1 MIFVKKHRIY
11 PSKNQQETINFWF
24 RKCNLLYN
32 ASIEERVDY
41 YRVKKKYYSMYD
53 QKKELVDIKKNIPEF
68 KDIPNKSLQEI
79 IIRSDKAFKL
89 FFKRGCKGFPKYSS
103 NLNSIFFA
111 KMDVRIKNNELFL
124 PKIKENI
131 TYKEEI
137 IHGWTSVRLIRKNE
151 KYYVDFTYDDENIND
166 IKIDLT
172 YRSFDLGLM
181 NLFVD
186 NEGNKQMRFDI
197 KLYKRYQ
204 KRIKELN
211 QSLARKNKNSNRRKR
226 VNNKLSKTH
235 ERLFNSKKD
244 FLHKVTTNLIKK
256 TPEYN
261 LIIGDI
267 QIQNIIDKTIKIDK
281 EDKSKIK
288 SNRNLR
294 RSFYNSSLN
303 IFKNMME
310 YKGLKYNKN
319 VVFVNEAWTSKT
331 CCKCGKVNFNLKLR
345 DRIFRCSCGSCIDR
359 DENSAINIGNVWL
372 GQFNTPVGLNSH
384 DSNRV
389 IKC

>member
-1 MIFVKKHRIY
+1 
-11 PSKNQQETINFWF
+11 
-24 RKCNLLYN
+24 
-32 ASIEERVDY
+32 
-41 YRVKKKYYSMYD
+41 
-53 QKKELVDIKKNIPEF
+53 
-68 KDIPNKSLQEI
+68 
-79 IIRSDKAFKL
+79 
-89 FFKRGCKGFPKYSS
+89 
-103 NLNSIFFA
+103 
-111 KMDVRIKNNELFL
+111 
-124 PKIKENI
+124 
-131 TYKEEI
+131 
-137 IHGWTSVRLIRKNE
+137 
-151 KYYVDFTYDDENIND
+151 
-166 IKIDLT
+166 
-172 YRSFDLGLM
+172 
-181 NLFVD
+181 
-186 NEGNKQMRFDI
+186 
-197 KLYKRYQ
+197 
-204 KRIKELN
+204 
-211 QSLARKNKNSNRRKR
+211 
-226 VNNKLSKTH
+226 
-235 ERLFNSKKD
+235 
-244 FLHKVTTNLIKK
+244 LIKK